1 MEVAV
6 IDWKSIDTRFV
17 EDELYEYINAPKW
30 VDFSAPDDPVDD
42 EAWFCRPNCDH
53 PKTAEDFLNE
63 KLRTPTSNSKL
74 QRSVS
79 VSDIP
84 PFGDRNKRD
93 ATLKKRGINQPF
105 ATIKD
110 TNYHRVVEDGE
121 NQDPNF
127 STPLIHKA
135 KLGKGALKSST
146 EKKQIK
152 ETMTKKEQTPKLRST
167 LSARNLFSGGDLLN
181 KVAEFCNE
189 LKKIATRTRDKE
201 TAVDVDRNNVE
212 KHQGKDHSDENL
224 GVLND
229 KEKERKPLLELPKVK
244 SEAIELSGSKGQQRR
259 KKRNDDAENT
269 PISVDVKN
277 IKHQEGAE
285 GLLQIRTCPPTPQ
298 CFSANRG
305 PLKSTTP
312 KPFRPRPLNQERGIL
327 QELKQMNK
335 EVVNR
340 VEREEKTSNHGGE
353 AAEKEARSL
362 DVFWFLKPCTLSS

>member
-30 VDFSAPDDPVDD
+30 VDFSAPDDPDDD

-79 VSDIP
+79 VSEIP

-105 ATIKD
+105 ATNKD

-135 KLGKGALKSST
+135 KLGKGTIKSST

-152 ETMTKKEQTPKLRST
+152 ETVTKKEQTPKLRST

-189 LKKIATRTRDKE
+189 LKKMATRAKDKE
-201 TAVDVDRNNVE
+201 TADNVEKNNVE
-212 KHQGKDHSDENL
+212 KHQAKDHSDENS

-229 KEKERKPLLELPKVK
+229 KEKERKPLLELRKVK
-244 SEAIELSGSKGQQRR
+244 SEAIESSGSKGQQRR

-305 PLKSTTP
+305 PPNSTTP

-327 QELKQMNK
+327 QELRQMNK

-340 VEREEKTSNHGGE
+340 VEREEKTNNHGGE

>member
-1 MEVAV
+1 
-6 IDWKSIDTRFV
+6 
-17 EDELYEYINAPKW
+17 
-30 VDFSAPDDPVDD
+30 
-42 EAWFCRPNCDH
+42 
-53 PKTAEDFLNE
+53 
-63 KLRTPTSNSKL
+63 
-74 QRSVS
+74 
-79 VSDIP
+79 
-84 PFGDRNKRD
+84 D

-285 GLLQIRTCPPTPQ
+285 GLLQNPDLSSTPQ

-312 KPFRPRPLNQERGIL
+312 KPFRPRPL
-327 QELKQMNK
+327 
-335 EVVNR
+335 
-340 VEREEKTSNHGGE
+340 
-353 AAEKEARSL
+353 
-362 DVFWFLKPCTLSS
+362 

>member
-53 PKTAEDFLNE
+53 PKTAQDFLNE
-63 KLRTPTSNSKL
+63 KLRTPTSNSKVSVASLFLISVFQENLGNLEIIMLL

-105 ATIKD
+105 ATNKD

-135 KLGKGALKSST
+135 KLGKGTIKSST
-146 EKKQIK
+146 EKKHIK

-167 LSARNLFSGGDLLN
+167 LSARNLFSGG
-181 KVAEFCNE
+181 
-189 LKKIATRTRDKE
+189 IY
-201 TAVDVDRNNVE
+201 
-212 KHQGKDHSDENL
+212 
-224 GVLND
+224 
-229 KEKERKPLLELPKVK
+229 
-244 SEAIELSGSKGQQRR
+244 
-259 KKRNDDAENT
+259 
-269 PISVDVKN
+269 
-277 IKHQEGAE
+277 
-285 GLLQIRTCPPTPQ
+285 
-298 CFSANRG
+298 
-305 PLKSTTP
+305 
-312 KPFRPRPLNQERGIL
+312 
-327 QELKQMNK
+327 
-335 EVVNR
+335 
-340 VEREEKTSNHGGE
+340 
-353 AAEKEARSL
+353 
-362 DVFWFLKPCTLSS
+362 

>member
-312 KPFRPRPLNQERGIL
+312 KPFRPRPLERGIL